1 MKRFFSLFFLA
12 ALLVNCTAEAQKAE
26 TVTVEGFVGEK
37 STMVY
42 LVNADSFREVI
53 DSVAVKNGKFTTTLP
68 AKDNCLVFLSAN
80 GGYQQF
86 FCAEGEKVSVDAVND
101 VIEGT
106 GLNAKWGKLN
116 ADMKTEGNEAKKLLV
131 DFCKENK
138 DNNLPVA
145 AMIIH
150 QELLQWDVVTEIMA
164 ACEGKA
170 FLNNPYVGSFLMMAQ
185 SQQARAVGT
194 PLKDI
199 AIPDAKGKMHK
210 LSDYVGKGK
219 YVLVDFWASWCGPC
233 CREMPNVVEAYK
245 KYKSKGF
252 EIVGISLDQ
261 KKEPWLAAVKRMNM
275 TWPQLSDLQGWKCE
289 AAALYGVQAIP
300 SNVLFDKD
308 GKIIATDLTGATL
321 RNKLKEVFE

>member
-12 ALLVNCTAEAQKAE
+12 TLLVNCTAEAQKAE

-53 DSVAVKNGKFTTTLP
+53 DSVAVTNGKFTTTLP

-116 ADMKTEGNEAKKLLV
+116 ADMKTEGNDAKKLLV

-150 QELLQWDVVTEIMA
+150 QELLQWDVVSEILE

-233 CREMPNVVEAYK
+233 VREMPNVVEAYK

>member
-1 MKRFFSLFFLA
+1 MKKVLSLFFLA
-12 ALLVNCTAEAQKAE
+12 SLLVNCTAEAQKADK
-26 TVTVEGFVGEK
+26 VTVEGYVGDN
-37 STMVY
+37 STVVY
-42 LVNADSFREVI
+42 LVNADTFNDLI
-53 DSVAVKNGKFTTTLP
+53 DSVAVKNGRFTTELP
-68 AKDNCLVFLSAN
+68 AKENCLVFLSAN

-116 ADMKTEGNEAKKLLV
+116 ADMKAEGADAKKLLV

-138 DNNLPVA
+138 DNMLPVA
-145 AMIIH
+145 AMIVY
-150 QELLQWDVVTEIMA
+150 QELVQWDVVTEIME

-170 FLNNPYVGSFLMMAQ
+170 FLKNPYVISFLMMAQ

-199 AIPDAKGKMHK
+199 AIPDAKGKKHK
-210 LSDYVGKGK
+210 LSSYVGKGK
-219 YVLVDFWASWCGPC
+219 VVLVDFWASWCGPC
-233 CREMPNVVEAYK
+233 CKEMPNVVDAYA

-252 EIVGISLDQ
+252 EIVGVSLDQ
-261 KKEPWLAAVKRMNM
+261 KKEPWLAAVKRLGM
-275 TWPQLSDLQGWKCE
+275 TWPQLSDLKGWKCE

-308 GKIIATDLTGATL
+308 GKIIATDLTGAAL
-321 RNKLKEVFE
+321 QRKLAELFK

>member
-1 MKRFFSLFFLA
+1 MKRIFSLFFLA
-12 ALLVNCTAEAQKAE
+12 TLLVNCTADAQKADK
-26 TVTVEGFVGEK
+26 VTVEGYVGDK

-42 LVNADSFREVI
+42 LVNADTFNDLI
-53 DSVAVKNGKFTTTLP
+53 DSVAVTNGKFTTTLP
-68 AKDNCLVFLSAN
+68 AKENSLVYLSAN

-101 VIEGT
+101 VIEGA
-106 GLNAKWGKLN
+106 GLNEKWGKFN
-116 ADMKTEGNEAKKLLV
+116 ADMKTEGNDAKKLLV

-150 QELLQWDVVTEIMA
+150 QELLQWDVVTEILE

-233 CREMPNVVEAYK
+233 VREMPNVIAAYD

-261 KKEPWLAAVKRMNM
+261 KKEPWLAAVERMNM
-275 TWPQLSDLQGWKCE
+275 TWPQLSDLKAWKCE
-289 AAALYGVQAIP
+289 AAELYGVQAIP
-300 SNVLFDKD
+300 SNILFDKS
-308 GKIIATDLTGATL
+308 GKIIATDLTGPAL
-321 RNKLKEVFE
+321 QNKLASLFE

>member
-1 MKRFFSLFFLA
+1 MKRIFSLFFLA
-12 ALLVNCTAEAQKAE
+12 TLLVNCTAEAQKAE

-42 LVNADSFREVI
+42 LVNADTFNDII
-53 DSVAVKNGKFTTTLP
+53 DSVAVTNGKFTTTLP
-68 AKDNCLVFLSAN
+68 AKENCLVFLSAN

-106 GLNAKWGKLN
+106 GLNAKWGKFM
-116 ADMKTEGNEAKKLLV
+116 ADMKAEGNDAMKLLV

-145 AMIIH
+145 AMIIN

-185 SQQARAVGT
+185 AQQARAVGT

-199 AIPDAKGKMHK
+199 AIPDANGKMHK
-210 LSDYVGKGK
+210 LSDYVGKGM

-308 GKIIATDLTGATL
+308 GKIIASDLTGATL

>member
-1 MKRFFSLFFLA
+1 MKRIFSLFFLA
-12 ALLVNCTAEAQKAE
+12 TLLVNCTADAQKPAM
-26 TVTVEGFVGEK
+26 VTVEGNVGEK
-37 STMVY
+37 STKVY
-42 LVNADSFREVI
+42 LVNADTFNDLI
-53 DSVAVKNGKFTTTLP
+53 DSVNVANGHFTAQIP
-68 AKDNCLVFLSAN
+68 AKENCLVFLSAN

-86 FCAEGEKVSVDAVND
+86 FCAEGEEVSVDAVND

-106 GLNAKWGKLN
+106 GLNEKWGKLN
-116 ADMKTEGNEAKKLLV
+116 ADMKEEGVDAKKLLV

-150 QELLQWDVVTEIMA
+150 QELLQWDAVSEIMV

-194 PLKDI
+194 SLKDI

-210 LSDYVGKGK
+210 LSEYVGKK
-219 YVLVDFWASWCGPC
+219 QYVLVDFWASWCGPC

-245 KYKSKGF
+245 KYKSKGL
-252 EIVGISLDQ
+252 EIVGVSLDQ
-261 KKEPWLAAVKRMNM
+261 KKEPWLAAVEKMGM
-275 TWPQLSDLQGWKCE
+275 TWPQLSDLKAWKCE

-300 SNVLFDKD
+300 SNILFDKD
-308 GKIIATDLTGATL
+308 GKIIATDLTGARL
-321 RNKLKEVFE
+321 QQKLASLFE

>member
-1 MKRFFSLFFLA
+1 MKRIFSLFFLA

-26 TVTVEGFVGEK
+26 TVTVEGNVGEK

-42 LVNADSFREVI
+42 LVNADTFNDLI
-53 DSVAVKNGKFTTTLP
+53 DSVAVKDGRFTTQIP
-68 AKDNCLVFLSAN
+68 AKENCLVYLSAN

-106 GLNAKWGKLN
+106 GLNEKWGKFN
-116 ADMKTEGNEAKKLLV
+116 ADMKVEGADAKKLLV

-145 AMIIH
+145 AMIIN
-150 QELLQWDVVTEIMA
+150 QELLQWDAVSEIMA

-170 FLNNPYVGSFLMMAQ
+170 FLKNPYVMSFLMMAK

-194 PLKDI
+194 SLKDI
-199 AIPDAKGKMHK
+199 AIPDANGKMHK
-210 LSDYVGKGK
+210 LSEYVGKGK

-275 TWPQLSDLQGWKCE
+275 TWPQLSDLKAWKCE
-289 AAALYGVQAIP
+289 VAALYGVQAIP
-300 SNVLFDKD
+300 SNVLFDKE
-308 GKIIATDLTGATL
+308 GKIIATDLTGAAL
-321 RNKLKEVFE
+321 QNKLAQVFQ

>member
-1 MKRFFSLFFLA
+1 MKRIFSLFIFA
-12 ALLVNCTAEAQKAE
+12 ALLVNCTADAQKAE
-26 TVTVEGFVGEK
+26 TVTVEGYVGEK

-42 LVNADSFREVI
+42 LVEADHFREVI
-53 DSVAVKNGKFTTTLP
+53 DSVAVTNGKFKTTLP
-68 AKDNCLVFLSAN
+68 AKDSCLVFLSAN

-106 GLNAKWGKLN
+106 GLNEKWGKFN
-116 ADMKTEGNEAKKLLV
+116 ADMKTDGNDAKKLFV

-138 DNNLPVA
+138 DNMLPVA
-145 AMIIH
+145 AIVIH
-150 QELLQWDVVTEIMA
+150 QELMQWDVVSEIME

-185 SQQARAVGT
+185 AQQARAVGT
-194 PLKDI
+194 SLKDI
-199 AIPDAKGKMHK
+199 AIPDATGKQHK
-210 LSDYVGKGK
+210 LSEYVGKGK

-233 CREMPNVVEAYK
+233 CREMPNVVEAYN

-252 EIVGISLDQ
+252 EIVGVSLDQ
-261 KKEPWLAAVKRMNM
+261 KKEPWLAAVERMNM
-275 TWPQLSDLQGWKCE
+275 TWPQLSDLKAWKCE

-300 SNVLFDKD
+300 SNILFDKE
-308 GKIIATDLTGATL
+308 GKIIATDLTGIRLQKTL
-321 RNKLKEVFE
+321 EELFK

>member
-1 MKRFFSLFFLA
+1 MKRIFSLFFLA
-12 ALLVNCTAEAQKAE
+12 TLLVNCTAEAQKSE

-42 LVNADSFREVI
+42 LVNADTFNDLI
-53 DSVAVKNGKFTTTLP
+53 DSVAVKDGRFTTQIP
-68 AKDNCLVFLSAN
+68 AKENCLVFLSAN

-106 GLNAKWGKLN
+106 GLNEKWGKFN
-116 ADMKTEGNEAKKLLV
+116 ADMKTEGADAKKLLV

-138 DNNLPVA
+138 DNMLPVA

-150 QELLQWDVVTEIMA
+150 QELLQWDAVSEIMA

-170 FLNNPYVGSFLMMAQ
+170 FLKNPYVGSFLMMAQ
-185 SQQARAVGT
+185 ASQARAIGSS
-194 PLKDI
+194 LKDI
-199 AIPDAKGKMHK
+199 AIPDADGKMHK

-219 YVLVDFWASWCGPC
+219 IVLVDFWASWCGPC

-252 EIVGISLDQ
+252 EIVGISLDK

-275 TWPQLSDLQGWKCE
+275 TWPQLSDLKAWDCE
-289 AAALYGVQAIP
+289 AANLYGVQAIP

-308 GKIIATDLTGATL
+308 GKIIATDLTGAKL
-321 RNKLKEVFE
+321 QNKLASLFE